1 MGQRSDFILCH
12 NQYHSCVMIMTS
24 IRIITFEIYR
34 QVLRPNCELRSCS
47 IFCRP
52 ARAGL
57 GYFFS
62 TRHIS
67 MLRRNLHVPGFC
79 CRFIGMTNPRY
90 PFCSRYKCPCPI
102 IMLQV
107 VLQPTLPIEPAA
119 HPLELSHKSQ
129 VEGCLTSFLAR
140 KVLLM
145 GSPSSGCGDS

>member
-1 MGQRSDFILCH
+1 MFQRPAFMLRR
-12 NQYHSCVMIMTS
+12 NQYHSCVMIKTS
-24 IRIITFEIYR
+24 IRIITFVIYR

-67 MLRRNLHVPGFC
+67 VPKRNLHVPGFC
-79 CRFIGMTNPRY
+79 RRCLGMTNPRY
-90 PFCSRYKCPCPI
+90 PVCSRYKCPCPI

-119 HPLELSHKSQ
+119 HPLELSHKYQ
-129 VEGCLTSFLAR
+129 VEGCLIRFPTR
-140 KVLLM
+140 KVLIM
-145 GSPSSGCGDS
+145 VIPSSGCGDS